1 MGLSKGADTGAPD
14 ESEHEPREDAA
25 AAALD
30 TLYARADELGL
41 HYEPGFAD
49 DALAARVC
57 DGQCDGL
64 GTVIGRIP
72 GRDGESGY
80 YTCAGCKA
88 CDELWCEQCGADL
101 SGEDNPEQHQ
111 CPRGR
116 CWACVDGV
124 RTVYG
129 PLGTTSNVPCTHC
142 NGSGLEAGQ

>member
-14 ESEHEPREDAA
+14 ESEHDPREDAA

-49 DALAARVC
+49 DALAARVA

-88 CDELWCEQCGADL
+88 CDALWCEQCGADL

-111 CPRGR
+111 CPRVR

-129 PLGTTSNVPCTHC
+129 PLGTTSSVPCTHC
-142 NGSGLEAGQ
+142 NGSGLDVGQ